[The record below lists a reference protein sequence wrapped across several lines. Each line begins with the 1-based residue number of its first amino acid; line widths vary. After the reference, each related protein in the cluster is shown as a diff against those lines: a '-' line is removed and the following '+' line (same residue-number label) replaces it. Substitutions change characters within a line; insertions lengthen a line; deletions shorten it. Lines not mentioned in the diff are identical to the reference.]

1 MVYIRPPGGRPPMG
15 EKWADYLVS
24 AVAYGPGRRIERV
37 MQHEDTGGELGEGT
51 AIGREALASNISRGV
66 RYATV
71 FDASSKWR
79 LGERIRFHRVGSGN
93 AIRTDENRVEYDHLG
108 MLPEME

>member
-1 MVYIRPPGGRPPMG
+1 MG

-24 AVAYGPGRRIERV
+24 AVEYGPNRRIERV

-51 AIGREALASNISRGV
+51 IVDRSTLASNIRKGI

-71 FDASSKWR
+71 FDAHSKWR
-79 LGERIRFHRVGSGN
+79 LGDAIMCHRVGSGT
-93 AIRTDENRVEYDHLG
+93 AIRTDANRVEYDLLR
-108 MLPEME
+108 MLPELK